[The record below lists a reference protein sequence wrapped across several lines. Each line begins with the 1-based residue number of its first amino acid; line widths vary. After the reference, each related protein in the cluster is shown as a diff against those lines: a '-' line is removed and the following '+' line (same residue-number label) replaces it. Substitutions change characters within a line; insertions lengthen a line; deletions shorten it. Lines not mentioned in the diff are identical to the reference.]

1 MSRRRPIIAV
11 IISLAVV
18 LAIAAGFIS
27 RGFVSP
33 AQQAARAS
41 APRPSLITAPVLRGT
56 LPVEVVLRATV
67 AHPDPV
73 AISAPASLAA
83 DPVVTSVGVRVGEAV
98 SDGSLLGTVAER
110 PVFVMVGRVPAF
122 RTITPATSGVDVREL
137 QRGLIAAGYGI
148 GSDTAGTYGPGTA
161 AAVLALYHARGVQP
175 DVSSGAV
182 GALNTARAQA
192 AAAARRLARAS
203 GRRLPA
209 ARSADTEARRTLAQA
224 QIAGEA
230 SVPLGEVV
238 FVPRLPARV
247 LSHASLGSTVGQ
259 GGATG
264 AAVTTGASSSH
275 AAPALAVIGSS
286 QVTLTATGGQSDASQ
301 LRSGMRGTAISDLS
315 STRLR
320 VRLRAT
326 DAHKLTFLPLGRVPT
341 GLLGQSVE
349 IDVLANRV
357 RSLIVPISAVSTDPT
372 GRTYLTVVGARQ
384 RLRTVY
390 VRLGYSTG
398 GRQAVTAHGL
408 RSGEPVLIGRQ
419 L

>member
-1 MSRRRPIIAV
+1 MSRRRPI
-11 IISLAVV
+11 LAVV
-18 LAIAAGFIS
+18 VAFALALALAAGFIS

-41 APRPSLITAPVLRGT
+41 APTPSLITAPVRRGT

-73 AISAPASLAA
+73 SISAPASLAG
-83 DPVVTSVGVRVGEAV
+83 DPVVTSVGVRVGESV

-110 PVFVMVGRVPAF
+110 PVFVMAGRVPAF
-122 RTITPATSGVDVREL
+122 RTITPGTSGVDVRAL
-137 QRGLIAAGYGI
+137 QQGLTAAGYGI
-148 GSDTAGTYGPGTA
+148 GSDSAGTYGPGTA

-175 DVSSGAV
+175 DVPSGAV
-182 GALNTARAQA
+182 VALTAALAQA
-192 AAAARRLARAS
+192 AAAARRLAGAS
-203 GRRLPA
+203 GRKLSA
-209 ARSADTEARRTLAQA
+209 ARSADTEAQRMLAQA
-224 QIAGEA
+224 QIGAEA

-247 LSHASLGSTVGQ
+247 LSHASLGSTVSQ

-264 AAVTTGASSSH
+264 GGATTAGSHSH
-275 AAPALAVIGSS
+275 AAPALAVIGSN
-286 QVTLTATGGQSDASQ
+286 QVTLTATGGQDDASQ
-301 LRSGMRGTAISDLS
+301 LRAGMRGTAISDLS

-320 VRLRAT
+320 VRLRAA
-326 DAHKLTFLPLGRVPT
+326 DAQKLTFLPLGRVPT

-372 GRTYLTVVGARQ
+372 GRTYLTVVGAAQ

-390 VRLGYSTG
+390 VHLGYSTG
-398 GRQAVTAHGL
+398 GRQAVAARGL
-408 RSGEPVLIGRQ
+408 ASGEPVLIGRQ

>member
-1 MSRRRPIIAV
+1 MSRRRPV
-11 IISLAVV
+11 LAVV
-18 LAIAAGFIS
+18 VAFAVALALAAGFIS

-41 APRPSLITAPVLRGT
+41 APRPSLITAPVRRGT

-73 AISAPASLAA
+73 AISAPASLAG

-98 SDGSLLGTVAER
+98 SEGSLLGTVAER

-122 RTITPATSGVDVREL
+122 RTITPGTSGVDVREL
-137 QRGLIAAGYGI
+137 QQGLIAAGHDI

-182 GALNTARAQA
+182 GALTAARAQA
-192 AAAARRLARAS
+192 AAAARMLASAS

-209 ARSADTEARRTLAQA
+209 AKSADAEARRALAQA
-224 QIAGEA
+224 QIAAEA

-264 AAVTTGASSSH
+264 AAATTGGSPSH
-275 AAPALAVIGSS
+275 AAPTLAVIGSS
-286 QVTLTATGGQSDASQ
+286 QVTLTASAGQSDASQ

-320 VRLRAT
+320 VRLRAA
-326 DAHKLTFLPLGRVPT
+326 DAHELTFLPLRRVPT

-349 IDVLANRV
+349 IDVVANRV
-357 RSLIVPISAVSTDPT
+357 RSLIVPISAISTDPT

-384 RLRTVY
+384 LLRAVY

-408 RSGEPVLIGRQ
+408 RPGEPVLIGRQ

>member
-1 MSRRRPIIAV
+1 MSRRRPI
-11 IISLAVV
+11 LAVV
-18 LAIAAGFIS
+18 VAFAVALALAAGFIS

-41 APRPSLITAPVLRGT
+41 APRPSLITASVRRGT

-73 AISAPASLAA
+73 AISAPASLGD

-110 PVFVMVGRVPAF
+110 PVFVMAGRVPAF
-122 RTITPATSGVDVREL
+122 RTITPGTSGVDVRQL
-137 QRGLIAAGYGI
+137 QQGLTAAGYGI

-161 AAVLALYHARGVQP
+161 AAVLALYHARGAQP
-175 DVSSGAV
+175 DMPGGAG
-182 GALNTARAQA
+182 GALTAARAQA
-192 AAAARRLARAS
+192 AAAARRLASAS

-209 ARSADTEARRTLAQA
+209 AKSAEIEAQRTLAQA
-224 QIAGEA
+224 QIAAEA

-259 GGATG
+259 GGAIG
-264 AAVTTGASSSH
+264 APATTGASRSH
-275 AAPALAVIGSS
+275 AAQVLAVIGSS
-286 QVTLTATGGQSDASQ
+286 QVTLTATAGQSDASQ

-320 VRLRAT
+320 VRLRA
-326 DAHKLTFLPLGRVPT
+326 ANAQRLTFRPLGRVPT

-349 IDVLANRV
+349 IDVVANRV

-372 GRTYLTVVGARQ
+372 GRTYLTLVGAGQ